1 MPTPQQLHNRLA
13 PPCWLRAGQD
23 SRDCPVGTAG
33 HRSDGKLDV
42 GDLPWETLLSAQIA
56 GCRASESGGSYQ
68 DAWHSIVDPA
78 VAELNRR
85 AGRRDALGGLRE
97 HAMDVA
103 RGGEPDDTA
112 IASMRT
118 AIKAHPMHDKIKAA
132 LGAKGVDLDEM
143 TDEQVCGSYLGSHH
157 FNDPDTKQ
165 LLAELSDDDDGICD
179 SDCRHTPDD
188 DPWFARQGNNMTTD
202 CNCAKCATGRADD
215 TSDAAARARLRRDS
229 RDQLNQPGKYRRH
242 GANAPAPAK
251 RSAPPSSTPVLPPG
265 MRDTLT
271 RSK

>member
-1 MPTPQQLHNRLA
+1 MPTPQQLHDRLA
-13 PPCWLRAGQD
+13 PPCRLRAGQD

-42 GDLPWETLLSAQIA
+42 GDLPWETILRAQIA

-103 RGGEPDDTA
+103 RGGAPDDTA
-112 IASMRT
+112 IKAMRT
-118 AIKAHPMHDKIKAA
+118 AIRAHPKFQAIAGA
-132 LGAKGVDLDEM
+132 LAKKSLDLDEM
-143 TDEQVCGSYLGSHH
+143 TAEQICGSYLGSHH
-157 FNDPDTKQ
+157 FNDPDTKA
-165 LLAELSDDDDGICD
+165 LLTELSDDDGDICD
-179 SDCRHTPDD
+179 SDCRTDPDD
-188 DPWFARQGNNMTTD
+188 DPWFGKEDSMTD

-215 TSDAAARARLRRDS
+215 TSEDAARARLRRDS

-242 GANAPAPAK
+242 GTTAPAPAK
-251 RSAPPSSTPVLPPG
+251 RSAPPSSTPNYGPRFL
-265 MRDTLT
+265 DTLT
-271 RSK
+271 RSS